1 MDSII
6 QCAICIF
13 DNTVDYIFLRK
24 VLKRRNQPVIFDVII
39 LMITG
44 IIQFGV
50 NQYNSSICNFI
61 SFIVLETLMI
71 ILMFQ
76 ANWKDVLIYCSII
89 TTLVVT
95 SEFVTSVIYLRIVG
109 ELQIDA
115 LNENAGGENI
125 GGTMIAILLR
135 YIGYVLIWKNTRL
148 NKSGKNNIA
157 VVEIVYPIMIVL
169 IIFIRWNKVV
179 YSAGENYGMEW
190 SGLLLMVLGAF
201 SFIYIA
207 HSIDLI
213 RKNERYKRAEEVNAL
228 NIERFKE
235 LEREEKAWKEREHDL
250 TKNLAAIGGLA
261 KEKRDE
267 EILSVLEGMQLKIA
281 EIKENDYI
289 NNSVINALL
298 KVKISEAD
306 REGIAVDFYA
316 EPDMDFAGYDIGDII
331 AIIGNQLDNAIE
343 ASRMCDGEKKIWARY
358 YCAENKQIVL
368 EMENYFTSVP
378 RKSLG
383 KFLTSKQDT
392 TRHGMGMSI
401 IQETA
406 EKNGGFAE
414 NTVKDS
420 VFRSVVVLPK
430 ER

>member
-50 NQYNSSICNFI
+50 NQYNNSICNFI

-95 SEFVTSVIYLRIVG
+95 SEFVTAVIYLRIVG

-368 EMENYFTSVP
+368 EMENNFTSVP

>member
-1 MDSII
+1 MVDLII
-6 QCAICIF
+6 QWIICVFGKFLAYFFLGSVLPRRKQITMVTVIIFLMAGGTIQFFTNFYNNSSLNLFVNSILIILQVVIIFQADWRKVILYYLFICIINMSSEF
-13 DNTVDYIFLRK
+13 ITAMVYYSTVKIDTKEVISSPLLDMISRVVDCIIFTVVSK
-24 VLKRRNQPVIFDVII
+24 FLKRDDGEGKYLLFIKIMYPLVTALLLIAII
-39 LMITG
+39 KL
-44 IIQFGV
+44 
-50 NQYNSSICNFI
+50 
-61 SFIVLETLMI
+61 
-71 ILMFQ
+71 
-76 ANWKDVLIYCSII
+76 
-89 TTLVVT
+89 
-95 SEFVTSVIYLRIVG
+95 
-109 ELQIDA
+109 
-115 LNENAGGENI
+115 AGGVDQ
-125 GGTMIAILLR
+125 R
-135 YIGYVLIWKNTRL
+135 VYD
-148 NKSGKNNIA
+148 
-157 VVEIVYPIMIVL
+157 VEWIC
-169 IIFIRWNKVV
+169 
-179 YSAGENYGMEW
+179 
-190 SGLLLMVLGAF
+190 LLLMATNII
-201 SFIYIA
+201 SFQFIENA
-207 HSIDLI
+207 VDMV
-213 RKNERYKRAEEVNAL
+213 RKKERYQRVAEINAL

-235 LEREEKAWKEREHDL
+235 LEREERAWKVREHDL
-250 TKNLAAIGGLA
+250 TKNLSAIGGLA

-298 KVKISEAD
+298 KVKLSEAD
-306 REGIAVDFYA
+306 REGIAIDFYA
-316 EPDMDFAGYDIGDII
+316 EPDMDFAGYEIGDII
-331 AIIGNQLDNAIE
+331 AITGNQLDNAIE

-368 EMENYFTSVP
+368 EMENNFTSVP

-392 TRHGMGMSI
+392 TRHGMGLRI